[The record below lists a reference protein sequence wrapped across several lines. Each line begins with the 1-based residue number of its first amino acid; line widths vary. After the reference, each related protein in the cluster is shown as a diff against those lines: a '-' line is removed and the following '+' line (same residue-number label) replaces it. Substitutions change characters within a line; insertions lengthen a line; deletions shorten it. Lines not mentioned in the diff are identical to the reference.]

1 MGRLLKAHLDLEQ
14 SHEYLRQKMDQKMK
28 EQTWSMADMFECSD
42 QDGKGYISLMDFQ
55 IILSQ
60 NMTKNYNM
68 KDLEYLLRMYD
79 SLGNRKISF

>member
-42 QDGKGYISLMDFQ
+42 QDGKGYISLMDF
-55 IILSQ
+55 
-60 NMTKNYNM
+60 
-68 KDLEYLLRMYD
+68 
-79 SLGNRKISF
+79 